1 MGKTAL
7 ALSMARNISVK
18 QNIPVAFFSLEMSSV
33 QLITRLIS
41 SETGLVSDK
50 LRTGKLAEHEWQQ
63 LNIKV
68 SDLESA
74 PLYID
79 DSPSLTIFEL
89 RAKARRLASSYG
101 IKLII
106 ICLLYT
112 SPSPR
117 D

>member
-7 ALSMARNISVK
+7 SLSMASNIAINNK
-18 QNIPVAFFSLEMSSV
+18 IPLAFFSLEMSSV

-74 PLYID
+74 PLYL
-79 DSPSLTIFEL
+79 SLIH
-89 RAKARRLASSYG
+89 
-101 IKLII
+101 I
-106 ICLLYT
+106 
-112 SPSPR
+112 
-117 D
+117 